1 MPDPKE
7 KATLGSTPKTQT
19 NVESPPQ
26 APTPRKPTIAP
37 ASSAAS
43 SSDTAGNQSSPVRDS
58 QENAATRTPSYSY
71 EEIERAAYLLYLDR
85 GSVDGFADEDW
96 LQAESE
102 LMAGRAA
109 QQKARA
115 KGA

>member
-1 MPDPKE
+1 MPNPKE
-7 KATLGSTPKTQT
+7 KAPLGSTPKTQT
-19 NVESPPQ
+19 SVESPPQ
-26 APTPRKPTIAP
+26 APTPRKPTSAP
-37 ASSAAS
+37 VTSFAS
-43 SSDTAGNQSSPVRDS
+43 SSDAAGNQGSAPRDS
-58 QENAATRTPSYSY
+58 QQENAATRTPTY

-96 LQAESE
+96 LQAERE
-102 LMAGRAA
+102 LMEGREA